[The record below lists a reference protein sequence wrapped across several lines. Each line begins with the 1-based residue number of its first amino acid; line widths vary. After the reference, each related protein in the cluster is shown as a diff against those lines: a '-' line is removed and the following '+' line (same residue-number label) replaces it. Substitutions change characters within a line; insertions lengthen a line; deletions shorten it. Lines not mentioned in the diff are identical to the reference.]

1 MAEHI
6 KEMAELQKSL
16 MIKQHQAHMAN
27 LERQKAEVRRE
38 IEQVAEMLIHGRSTR
53 KTSSSSSPGFTKKLT
68 MSDLHMAGSS
78 TSGSGSGHP
87 SSAVISS
94 RMSPRTVRNLKDMF
108 MKQGKPRMAALVSSK
123 FREIG
128 NEELPSQ
135 QAMAW
140 HQRFTDNYRLR
151 QLQHRALRLRGPV
164 LMPQS

>member
-53 KTSSSSSPGFTKKLT
+53 KASSSPGFTKKLT
-68 MSDLHMAGSS
+68 MSDLHTAGSS
-78 TSGSGSGHP
+78 TSGSGHP